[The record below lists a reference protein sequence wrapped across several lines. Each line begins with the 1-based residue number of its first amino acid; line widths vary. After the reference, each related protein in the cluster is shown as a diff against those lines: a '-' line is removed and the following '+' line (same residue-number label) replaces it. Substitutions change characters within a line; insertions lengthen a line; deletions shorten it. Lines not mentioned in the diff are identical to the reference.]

1 MITYHFSAKTD
12 VGLVRK
18 ANEDNLGNALT
29 PNGHVFVVCDGMG
42 GHVGG
47 AKASQ
52 IAVSSILEFFMKQ
65 EYENLF
71 TAIDRSLQFA
81 NEQIYAVSIAE
92 PELHGMGTTATVL
105 IIKGDACYIGHV
117 GDSRI
122 YLKSDGKLN
131 RITKD
136 HSFVQTLVDSGV
148 ISDEEAENHPKK
160 NQILKALGIAPIIEP
175 TVAGAPIYAK
185 AGDCFLL
192 CSDGLNGMV
201 NDSSMEMMI
210 DERDLDRS
218 ASILIQAAKDSGG
231 HDNISVTLVGIQESP
246 HKTTIFK
253 HFNPIPKSAF
263 EGTQLMT
270 ERTSVSTP
278 FLKNKFFYLTVMLVV
293 IIIAAG
299 LFIGSKYMNNDVSI
313 PDPEEKITRE
323 SLSNRDIENL
333 EAIKAQRN
341 KILSGNDTIIG
352 SVCSCKII
360 IEDSTITEI
369 IAVKNID
376 HDLVIKKD
384 PPAPKEDKKETVDK
398 KTSALKSNC
407 GLEIKHQI
415 ISGDGYDKIL
425 KKYKKNCD
433 SLSVEYLKQMN
444 DQKELKAN
452 DTLTFNCLCK
462 KK

>member
-92 PELHGMGTTATVL
+92 PELHGMGTTATIL

-148 ISDEEAENHPKK
+148 ISDEEAEHHPKK

-201 NDSSMEMMI
+201 NDLSMEMMI
-210 DERDLDRS
+210 DEKDLDRS

-231 HDNISVTLVGIQESP
+231 HDNISVALVGILESP

-253 HFNPIPKSAF
+253 HFNPTPKSAL
-263 EGTQLMT
+263 ESTQLMT
-270 ERTSVSTP
+270 ENTNSTP
-278 FLKNKFFYLTVMLVV
+278 FFKNKFFYVTVSLVV
-293 IIIAAG
+293 LIAAVAIW
-299 LFIGSKYMNNDVSI
+299 IGSQELEKGANA
-313 PDPEEKITRE
+313 PDPEEILTKE
-323 SLSNRDIENL
+323 SLYNTDTETL
-333 EAIKAQRN
+333 EKIQSQNN
-341 KILSGNDTIIG
+341 KILSENDTIIG

-360 IEDSTITEI
+360 IEDSVIVEI
-369 IAVKNID
+369 IQNDDMKKKII
-376 HDLVIKKD
+376 IKEVPTSPKD
-384 PPAPKEDKKETVDK
+384 DKKESVDK
-398 KTSALKSNC
+398 KPSAVKSNC
-407 GLEIKHQI
+407 GSEIKHLI

-433 SLSVEYLKQMN
+433 SLSVDYLKQMN